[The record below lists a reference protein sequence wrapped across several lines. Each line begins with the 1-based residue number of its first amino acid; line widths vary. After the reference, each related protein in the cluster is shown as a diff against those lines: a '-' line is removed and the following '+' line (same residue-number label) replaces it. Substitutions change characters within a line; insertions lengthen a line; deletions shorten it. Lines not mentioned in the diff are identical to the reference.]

1 MNDLNQDYCGR
12 EFDSRRV
19 HHFKGVKM
27 NVHLESIAAYKR
39 MIKYFEKQISILETK
54 VYNERCCW
62 EYEKKRI
69 QLPIANKKL

>member
-1 MNDLNQDYCGR
+1 
-12 EFDSRRV
+12 
-19 HHFKGVKM
+19 M